1 MYSSYWSQRYWTWEG
16 LGITGA
22 DVPPELKRDV
32 TQQEVT
38 STSRT
43 DASECVSVS
52 SAPGDVSKASLPS
65 ACNPGPSTQT
75 ISDVKP
81 ASKQSEVVKA
91 GWNPTND
98 PGTAKLKNMTSSSYV
113 GHLLVGRAIIPGNEG
128 LSLLKKKQ
136 EEIARN
142 RKMRSDP
149 AKPDDVTAA
158 TADSARTPVTSPL
171 YINTQQVRV
180 NGAGVTSQS
189 SVSSQNSSVTAPHC
203 KTSVYSASKPKP
215 FRAVTRDA
223 DVTRTDEW
231 LTRSVENGVFAGLG
245 PSDVKSRT
253 APVSPAWGEVGT
265 DVKEKQN
272 REAGAEVCCM
282 YMTHKTC
289 VSLTQPSQTSC
300 SARSSST
307 NFPCSLAAA
316 TLPSSD
322 LCPHFSLDRI
332 STCLRLSAPL
342 QTFAPFFLS
351 PLIVW
356 SKYLAGR
363 ERFVLL
369 Q

>member
-43 DASECVSVS
+43 DASECVAA
-52 SAPGDVSKASLPS
+52 APSDVSKTALPS
-65 ACNPGPSTQT
+65 ACDPAPSTQT
-75 ISDVKP
+75 ISDAKP
-81 ASKQSEVVKA
+81 ASKQPEVVKA

-142 RKMRSDP
+142 RKMRADP
-149 AKPDDVTAA
+149 AKPSVVTDAP
-158 TADSARTPVTSPL
+158 ADSARTPVTSPL

-189 SVSSQNSSVTAPHC
+189 SVSSQNSSATAPTS
-203 KTSVYSASKPKP
+203 KTSVYTASKPKP
-215 FRAVTRDA
+215 FRAAPRDA

-231 LTRSVENGVFAGLG
+231 LTKSVENVGFVGLG
-245 PSDVKSRT
+245 TSDVKSRT
-253 APVSPAWGEVGT
+253 APVSPAWGEVGSEA
-265 DVKEKQN
+265 KERKS
-272 REAGAEVCCM
+272 RETGAEVQCM
-282 YMTHKTC
+282 SM
-289 VSLTQPSQTSC
+289 
-300 SARSSST
+300 
-307 NFPCSLAAA
+307 
-316 TLPSSD
+316 
-322 LCPHFSLDRI
+322 
-332 STCLRLSAPL
+332 
-342 QTFAPFFLS
+342 
-351 PLIVW
+351 
-356 SKYLAGR
+356 
-363 ERFVLL
+363 
-369 Q
+369 